1 MKITPMDISNKEFK
15 KVLRGYD
22 SEEVD
27 EFLDKIVEEYE
38 VLFKENAILKEK
50 MSVMDDKIDHYSN
63 IENTIQ
69 NTLVLAQN
77 AAEQAK
83 KSAQKEADLIVR
95 NSNETAQKILDKAHS
110 DVIRVND
117 EYERLKQ
124 DFIRFRVKFRSFMN
138 VQLET
143 FDDLE
148 KDFAKNYNLGIPLEE
163 DVVEEEK
170 AAEKEEEEIINK
182 EIEVQKDESINSDD
196 LSAIKSF
203 FAKNS

>member
-1 MKITPMDISNKEFK
+1 MKLTPMDISNKEFK

-22 SEEVD
+22 SEAVD
-27 EFLDKIVEEYE
+27 EFVDKIVEDYD
-38 VLFKENAILKEK
+38 VLFKENCILKEK
-50 MSVMDDKIDHYSN
+50 MSLMDDKIDHYSN
-63 IENTIQ
+63 IESTIQ

-83 KSAQKEADLIVR
+83 EGAQKEADMIVR
-95 NSNETAQKILDKAHS
+95 SANETAQKILDKAHD

-148 KDFAKNYNLGIPLEE
+148 KDFAKNYNLGVPVEE
-163 DVVEEEK
+163 DVVEEE
-170 AAEKEEEEIINK
+170 EVVNK
-182 EIEVQKDESINSDD
+182 EIEVQKDESISSDD

>member
-50 MSVMDDKIDHYSN
+50 MSVMDDRIDHYSN

-83 KSAQKEADLIVR
+83 KSAQKEADIIVR

-163 DVVEEEK
+163 DVVEEE
-170 AAEKEEEEIINK
+170 EKEQIINK

>member
-50 MSVMDDKIDHYSN
+50 MSVMDDRIDHYSN

-163 DVVEEEK
+163 DVVEEEEE
-170 AAEKEEEEIINK
+170 EKEQIINK

>member
-1 MKITPMDISNKEFK
+1 MKLTPMDISNKEFK

-22 SEEVD
+22 SEAVD
-27 EFLDKIVEEYE
+27 EFVDKIVEDYE
-38 VLFKENAILKEK
+38 VLFKENCIFKEK

-63 IENTIQ
+63 IESTIQ

-77 AAEQAK
+77 AAEQVK
-83 KSAQKEADLIVR
+83 EGAQKEADMIVR
-95 NSNETAQKILDKAHS
+95 SANETAQKILDKAHD

-148 KDFAKNYNLGIPLEE
+148 KDFAKNYNLGVPVEE
-163 DVVEEEK
+163 DVVEEE
-170 AAEKEEEEIINK
+170 EEVVNK
-182 EIEVQKDESINSDD
+182 EIEVQKDESISSDD

>member
-50 MSVMDDKIDHYSN
+50 MSVMDDRIDHYSN

-163 DVVEEEK
+163 DVVEEEE
-170 AAEKEEEEIINK
+170 EKEQIINK

>member
-170 AAEKEEEEIINK
+170 EEEIINK

-203 FAKNS
+203 FAKNI

>member
-1 MKITPMDISNKEFK
+1 MKLTPMDISNKEFK

-22 SEEVD
+22 SEAVD
-27 EFLDKIVEEYE
+27 EFVDKIVEDYD
-38 VLFKENAILKEK
+38 VLFKENCILKEK

-63 IENTIQ
+63 IESTIQ

-83 KSAQKEADLIVR
+83 EGAQKEADMIVR
-95 NSNETAQKILDKAHS
+95 SANETAQKILDKAHD

-148 KDFAKNYNLGIPLEE
+148 KDFAKNYNLGVPVEE
-163 DVVEEEK
+163 DVVEEE
-170 AAEKEEEEIINK
+170 EEVVNK
-182 EIEVQKDESINSDD
+182 EIEVQKDESISSDD

>member
-50 MSVMDDKIDHYSN
+50 MSVMDDRIDHYSN

-163 DVVEEEK
+163 DVVEEE
-170 AAEKEEEEIINK
+170 EKEQIINK

>member
-1 MKITPMDISNKEFK
+1 MKLTPMDISNKEFK

-22 SEEVD
+22 SEAVD
-27 EFLDKIVEEYE
+27 EFVDKIVEDYD
-38 VLFKENAILKEK
+38 VLFKENCILKEK

-63 IENTIQ
+63 IESTIQ

-83 KSAQKEADLIVR
+83 EGAQKEADMIVR
-95 NSNETAQKILDKAHS
+95 SANETAQKILDKAHD

-148 KDFAKNYNLGIPLEE
+148 KDFAKNYNLGVPVEE
-163 DVVEEEK
+163 DVVEEE
-170 AAEKEEEEIINK
+170 EEEVVNK
-182 EIEVQKDESINSDD
+182 EIEVQKDESISSDD